1 MPKVINI
8 NKGKDDAISALQELI
23 EQLQSGEVINFV
35 VAATYSDERIGVF
48 SGNADWGTLCT
59 LNGHIQSQIM
69 FDMIV
74 ANSN

>member
-1 MPKVINI
+1 MSKIINI

-23 EQLQSGEVINFV
+23 EQVKSGEVLNFV
-35 VAATYSDERIGVF
+35 VAATYSDEKIGVF

-69 FDMIV
+69 WDMII
-74 ANSN
+74 ANSD